1 MNETAAVNIDHA
13 GVGVLPFETC
23 LEKLASVPVGRVGFQ
38 AAGEVEILPV
48 NHVLDGHNVVFRTGI
63 GAKLTGSLIGYPVT
77 FEADAYDAR
86 GEHGWSVVVH
96 GQAEVVEDEAEIR
109 RLTEKRPG
117 GWDGGDRPYW
127 VRIRP
132 FSVTGRQVPSLG

>member
-1 MNETAAVNIDHA
+1 MNETAAVHTDHA

-23 LEKLASVPVGRVGFQ
+23 LEKLASVPVGRVGFM

-48 NHVLDGHNVVFRTGI
+48 NHVLDGQTVVFRTGI
-63 GAKLTGSLIGYPVT
+63 GSKLTGSLIGYPVT

-86 GEHGWSVVVH
+86 GAHGWSVVVH

-109 RLTEKRPG
+109 RLTEKRPA
-117 GWDGGDRPYW
+117 GWEGGDRPYW

-132 FSVTGRQVPSLG
+132 FSVTGRRVPSPE